1 MSRLKQLRLWT
12 SRSEPEGRY
21 LYVLD
26 NAVTTYGVGR
36 DATGGG
42 RPPTPPCITAV
53 DSMTTQIALE
63 VDDHAD
69 KASILKVCLGQH
81 TCLPYHASHR
91 A

>member
-1 MSRLKQLRLWT
+1 M
-12 SRSEPEGRY
+12 
-21 LYVLD
+21 YVLD

-42 RPPTPPCITAV
+42 RPPTPPCIKAV

-69 KASILKVCLGQH
+69 KASILKARLGQH
-81 TCLPYHASHR
+81 GCLVLRASHCPEC
-91 A
+91 

>member
-1 MSRLKQLRLWT
+1 MNQSHT
-12 SRSEPEGRY
+12 SYRSEPEGRY

-42 RPPTPPCITAV
+42 RPPTPPCITAL
-53 DSMTTQIALE
+53 DSNTTQIALE

-69 KASILKVCLGQH
+69 KASVLKVG
-81 TCLPYHASHR
+81 PR
-91 A
+91 M

>member
-1 MSRLKQLRLWT
+1 MPTQRLDRILLLI

-26 NAVTTYGVGR
+26 NVVTTYGVGR

-42 RPPTPPCITAV
+42 RPPTPPCITRA
-53 DSMTTQIALE
+53 DPTTTQIALE

-69 KASILKVCLGQH
+69 TASLLKVH
-81 TCLPYHASHR
+81 T
-91 A
+91 